1 MKRNWLVFL
10 GALVASV
17 TIFSGTASGQEPTTT
32 VEPPTTT
39 VEPPTTTTEFI
50 PGPTTT
56 IDVPAPTSTIPPI
69 DLPGEYI
76 IDGSMTLGARFQEKV
91 QSNCQAQGSL
101 NGQEMNL
108 VRNETGNVGGVYG
121 KADIGGSSVG
131 LVMVQLGPLPTAIVA
146 YRATGTC
153 EQDVVGI
160 GGFGNSPTTARFEGI
175 GFGAFPGDFAEFVT
189 VDVSV
194 TQAGGAPSLNL
205 QAAYDFLA
213 APR

>member
-1 MKRNWLVFL
+1 VKRYWLVIV
-10 GALVASV
+10 GALVASI
-17 TIFSGTASGQEPTTT
+17 TIFSSSASGQEPTTT
-32 VEPPTTT
+32 LPE
-39 VEPPTTTTEFI
+39 EPTTTTEFI
-50 PGPTTT
+50 PPPDDPTTT
-56 IDVPAPTSTIPPI
+56 IDVPAPTSTIPPM
-69 DLPGEYI
+69 DLPGEYV
-76 IDGSMTLGARFQEKV
+76 IDGSMTLGSRFQEMV

-101 NGQEMNL
+101 GGQEMNL
-108 VRNETGNVGGVYG
+108 VRNETGNIGGVYG

-131 LVMVQLGPLPTAIVA
+131 LVMVQLGPLPTAVVA

-160 GGFGNSPTTARFEGI
+160 GGYGATPTTARFEGI

-189 VDVSV
+189 VDVTVS
-194 TQAGGAPSLNL
+194 QAGGEPSLDL